1 MRAWWNESGDIMVS
15 VTGTLLYR
23 ILRCVEMKAYL
34 YMRLNN
40 LLQGRT
46 ILACCSGL
54 YDPLI

>member
-1 MRAWWNESGDIMVS
+1 MRAWRNESGDRTVS

-34 YMRLNN
+34 YVRLNN
-40 LLQGRT
+40 VLQGHT
-46 ILACCSGL
+46 ILACCIGL